1 MNKADITRRDEL
13 VKEWIYEAADHI
25 RNSFQKELKI
35 KEKTNRKDLVTNMD
49 QETESFLIEKIT
61 SHYPNEKII
70 AEESKYNQ
78 TDLNGIVW
86 IIDPIDGTLNFVKQR
101 NDFAIMIAV
110 YEDGVGKIGYI
121 YDVRNDKLYV
131 GIKGKGAR
139 CNNRVMEKVD
149 DIPLKDGL
157 VAISGLLLIKGGS
170 RIKRIAEESSG
181 VRVIGSAGIET
192 LYTATGRLAAYVAA
206 SLAPWDIAAGKVISE
221 ELGLIYTRQDGNPVD
236 LTKKNP
242 VLVAT
247 PKTYKEIYHYLNEP
261 E

>member
-1 MNKADITRRDEL
+1 MNKAEIIRRDKL

-25 RNSFQKELKI
+25 KKSFQKKLKV
-35 KEKTNRKDLVTNMD
+35 KEKTNRNDLVTNMD
-49 QETESFLIEKIT
+49 QETESFFIEKIT

-70 AEESKYNQ
+70 AEESKHNQ
-78 TDLNGIVW
+78 TDLKGIVW

-101 NDFAIMIAV
+101 NDFVIMIAV
-110 YEDGVGKIGYI
+110 YEDGVGKMGYI
-121 YDVRNDKLYV
+121 YDVINDKLYA
-131 GIKGKGAR
+131 GIKGEGAQ
-139 CNNRVMEKVD
+139 CNNKRIEKVE

-157 VAISGLLLIKGGS
+157 VAISGLLLIKGGP
-170 RIKRIAEESSG
+170 RIKTIAEKSSG

-192 LYTATGRLAAYVAA
+192 LYTATGRLTAYVAA

-221 ELGLIYTRQDGNPVD
+221 ELGLIYTRQDGDPVD

-261 E
+261 K